1 MGVCILGNHVGAWK
15 AGLIM
20 ASERLQI
27 RLDGQVK
34 TDAERVAAE
43 LGLSLGAIVL
53 MTLKQLI
60 RDEALPFAPT
70 AVGARELD
78 DIRKEGVGNRA
89 KKASENGVW
98 DIAKGYDTSMWMNL
112 ETLKQWDGTE
122 YVDDMDDPTIF
133 SAYQQWKHQGTD
145 PYETL
150 TRAGWTMMTLVRK
163 PRRR

>member
-1 MGVCILGNHVGAWK
+1 MESGVD
-15 AGLIM
+15 M
-20 ASERLQI
+20 TSERLQI
-27 RLDGQVK
+27 RLGGQIK

-60 RDEALPFAPT
+60 RDEALPFVPT
-70 AVGARELD
+70 AVGAMELD
-78 DIRKEGVGNRA
+78 DIRMENVGNRA
-89 KKASENGVW
+89 KKASDNGVW
-98 DIAKGYDTSMWMNL
+98 DIAKGYDTSMWLDL
-112 ETLKQWDGTE
+112 ETLKQWDDAE

-133 SAYQQWKHQGTD
+133 SAYQQWKHHGID

-163 PRRR
+163 PRSRRW